1 MERKTQIKTRIL
13 TGILTAIA
21 GGLSIFSVY
30 MVWALNSYGID
41 VKVAYPLGVG
51 LFIVGAALAFLIN
64 TERLKKP
71 AGK

>member
-1 MERKTQIKTRIL
+1 MERKPPIKTRIL
-13 TGILTAIA
+13 TGILIAIA

-51 LFIVGAALAFLIN
+51 LFIVGVALAFLLN
-64 TERLKKP
+64 TERQKSPTRK
-71 AGK
+71 